1 MTRTIHKGHGLRG
14 ELRMPGDKSIAHR
27 ALIFGAMA
35 AGEQHVT
42 GLPPSGD
49 VASTASCLRALGCR
63 IETLEDGQVVVSG
76 RNRLPA
82 GAGARIDAGNSGTS
96 ARLLAGLAAGW
107 GLDVTIDG
115 DASLRRRPMTRVAEP
130 LAAMG
135 AEVRTTDGRLPLRIR
150 GADLHGVTW
159 EPRAASA
166 QVKSAILIAGLYAGG
181 TTMVRERAATR
192 DHTERM
198 LAAMGAPIERDGL
211 AVTVR
216 GRGRNEV
223 GLRALDIAVPGDI
236 SSAAFFLVAASIVP
250 GAQVRIAGT
259 GVNPTRTGILDV
271 LAAMGARVELERA
284 STQGGEPVAD
294 IVVSSAGLRG
304 VEIAGALVPRL
315 IDELPVLAVAASQAV
330 GTTVVRDAGELRHKE
345 SDRIRSVVES
355 LTAMGADITEREDG
369 FEVRG
374 PRQLRGAQ
382 IAACGDHRIVMA
394 MAVAGLV
401 AEGTTTIEGSEAA
414 GISYPSF
421 FEDLDR
427 LRV

>member
-1 MTRTIHKGHGLRG
+1 MTRTVEQARGLRG

-27 ALIFGAMA
+27 ALILGALA
-35 AGEQHVT
+35 AGEQRVT
-42 GLPPSGD
+42 GLPGSGD

-63 IETLEDGQVVVSG
+63 IETAATGEVLVSG
-76 RNRLPA
+76 RQRLPA
-82 GAGARIDAGNSGTS
+82 GAAARIDAGNSGTS

-107 GLDVTIDG
+107 GLDVAIDG
-115 DASLRRRPMTRVAEP
+115 DESLRRRPMTRVAEP

-135 AEVRTTDGRLPLRIR
+135 AAISTTEGRLPMRIR
-150 GADLHGVTW
+150 GRELRGVTW
-159 EPRAASA
+159 QPQAASA
-166 QVKSAILIAGLYAGG
+166 QVKSAILIAGLYASGA
-181 TTMVRERAATR
+181 TTVVERAATR

-216 GRGRNEV
+216 GGGRGEV

-250 GAQVRIAGT
+250 GSQVRIAGT

-271 LAAMGARVELERA
+271 LTAMGARIALERA
-284 STQGGEPVAD
+284 RSQGGEPVAD

-304 VEIAGALVPRL
+304 IEIAGALVPRL
-315 IDELPVLAVAASQAV
+315 IDELPVLAVAASQAT

-345 SDRIRSVVES
+345 SDRIRRVVES
-355 LTAMGADITEREDG
+355 LTAMGADIAEREDG
-369 FEVRG
+369 FEVSG
-374 PRQLRGAQ
+374 PRKLRAGR
-382 IAACGDHRIVMA
+382 ISSGDDHRIVMA

-401 AEGTTTIEGSEAA
+401 AEGATAIEGSEVA

-421 FEDLDR
+421 FEDLER